1 LNPVDKEQPT
11 KEFVDWGGE
20 AAKEEVRKCHPKTF
34 GRVRHSF
41 IARDPGQLAV
51 REQAHLLELA

>member
-1 LNPVDKEQPT
+1 
-11 KEFVDWGGE
+11 VDWGGE